1 MTVMVAVASA
11 ATGRASRVAAVRAAS
26 AVARGAG
33 LVAAAILWTSRIH
46 AAPAASGPPLPPAYV
61 DLEGSPMPA
70 DPAIVRSAASAA
82 APGHLPSDPPTNPSA
97 DLCARPTGWKRFA
110 CDSRYLGTRLLLQE
124 PGDAERAAF
133 VLGTAGVLYVYR
145 VDTQNW
151 IQDHQGGTRPRLDKH
166 VRDVFVSPWTSTS
179 LAAALFLG
187 GKLSHESYHV
197 ESAQVLLES
206 MLLAGVIAGTG
217 QTVLSSERPRD
228 GKKVHFFRTGGHGVS
243 GDVTLAASIVA
254 PIDRR
259 YLRIK
264 AGDDGWT
271 KLFKVAGR
279 SVLYAGVGLTAL
291 ERMDTRAHWAP
302 DVFLGAANG
311 FTAGNV
317 ICSAHEPAQTSSGL
331 RPSSALR
338 PAVYPIPGGL
348 IAAWRF

>member
-1 MTVMVAVASA
+1 
-11 ATGRASRVAAVRAAS
+11 
-26 AVARGAG
+26 
-33 LVAAAILWTSRIH
+33 
-46 AAPAASGPPLPPAYV
+46 
-61 DLEGSPMPA
+61 
-70 DPAIVRSAASAA
+70 
-82 APGHLPSDPPTNPSA
+82 
-97 DLCARPTGWKRFA
+97 
-110 CDSRYLGTRLLLQE
+110 
-124 PGDAERAAF
+124 
-133 VLGTAGVLYVYR
+133 
-145 VDTQNW
+145 
-151 IQDHQGGTRPRLDKH
+151 
-166 VRDVFVSPWTSTS
+166 
-179 LAAALFLG
+179 G

-302 DVFLGAANG
+302 DVF
-311 FTAGNV
+311 
-317 ICSAHEPAQTSSGL
+317 
-331 RPSSALR
+331 
-338 PAVYPIPGGL
+338 
-348 IAAWRF
+348 